1 MQRKDVEHVKI
12 INSSYGKKKILMGT
26 SKGTMI
32 VLSVEDFKIEQIITQ
47 DQKGVVFLSD
57 NRNIIVSSH
66 EDFKVIIYKKNDYK
80 PHQIE

>member
-32 VLSVEDFKIEQIITQ
+32 VLSVEDFKIEQIIT
-47 DQKGVVFLSD
+47 
-57 NRNIIVSSH
+57 
-66 EDFKVIIYKKNDYK
+66 
-80 PHQIE
+80 